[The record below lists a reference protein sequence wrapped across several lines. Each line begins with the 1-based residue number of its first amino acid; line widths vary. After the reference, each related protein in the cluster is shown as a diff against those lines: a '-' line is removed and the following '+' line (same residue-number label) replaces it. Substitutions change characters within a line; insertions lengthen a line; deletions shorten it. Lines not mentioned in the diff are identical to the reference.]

1 MTKERQEGQPHLA
14 TTAGRYCEYAVP
26 AALAPHLRCLW
37 THETA
42 GAQPMAVVPDGYCD
56 LICIDDR
63 LMVVGPDRIAA
74 FPEIGPGAEIVGAR
88 FAPGAAATW
97 LGLPLSEIVGRTLPL
112 RDIRRSAAAN
122 DLEARLAGCQ
132 DMPARLALLA
142 GGLAKLMPDDGRPP
156 ADIGLVFAAADRK
169 GPGRPVA
176 DLLAKLDIG
185 ERQLR
190 RRCHH
195 HFGYGIKTLE
205 RIRRFQRFLHLCRNG
220 TAPLATL
227 ALEAGFA
234 DQAHMTREVVELTT
248 LTPAAIAGQMRA

>member
-1 MTKERQEGQPHLA
+1 MAKERREGQPHLA
-14 TTAGRYCEYAVP
+14 ATAGRYREYAVP

-56 LICIDDR
+56 LVCIDGK
-63 LMVVGPDRIAA
+63 LMVAGPDRTAA
-74 FPEIGPGAEIVGAR
+74 FPQIGPGAGTVGAR
-88 FAPGAAATW
+88 FAPGAAAAW
-97 LGLPLSEIVGRTLPL
+97 FGLPLAEIVGRTLPL
-112 RDIRRSAAAN
+112 RDIGRTAAAD
-122 DLEARLAGCQ
+122 DLEARLADCP

-142 GGLAKLMPDDGRPP
+142 GGLTRLAPDGAPP
-156 ADIGLVFAAADRK
+156 ADISLIFATADA
-169 GPGRPVA
+169 GRPTA
-176 DLLAKLDIG
+176 GLLERLDVG

-195 HFGYGIKTLE
+195 HFGYGVKTLE
-205 RIRRFQRFLHLCRNG
+205 RIRRFQRFLRLCRSG
-220 TAPLATL
+220 TAPLAAL

-248 LTPAAIAGQMRA
+248 LTPAAIAGQLRAG